1 MQYFPFIL
9 VNKNTAL
16 VNNIY
21 CDHDDLFFPIKFR
34 LCNFMYPICMLK
46 IAVTILGAL
55 MIIRRRCTLFTNFN
69 ISTTFSFIIKEIIW
83 INIEQLTIAD
93 TVSILHLLCLIVSP
107 GCSQNFMGQNS
118 LEQLDFMEV
127 IVDNNKI
134 DLLKLQY
141 YFAYFL
147 IELIVKEKLTWN
159 EESSLFCL
167 NSQIY

>member
-1 MQYFPFIL
+1 
-9 VNKNTAL
+9 
-16 VNNIY
+16 
-21 CDHDDLFFPIKFR
+21 
-34 LCNFMYPICMLK
+34 
-46 IAVTILGAL
+46 
-55 MIIRRRCTLFTNFN
+55 
-69 ISTTFSFIIKEIIW
+69 
-83 INIEQLTIAD
+83 
-93 TVSILHLLCLIVSP
+93 
-107 GCSQNFMGQNS
+107 
-118 LEQLDFMEV
+118 MEV